1 MSHLMNTYARQ
12 PIAFTKGKG
21 AWLWDENNRAYL
33 DALSGIAVNG
43 VGHAHPKLVKAI
55 SDQAAELI
63 HTSNIYRVLKQEELA
78 DKLCAIAN
86 MDQAFFCS
94 SGAEANEAAIKL
106 ARLYGHQ
113 KGIEQPTIIV
123 MEKAWH
129 GRTIATLSAT
139 GSRKAQAGFEP
150 LVAGFVRVPFNDL
163 EAVKAVAQNNRNIVA
178 VLLEPIQGEGG
189 IRIAEKQYIQALSE
203 LCAQNDWLFMID
215 EVQTGIGRT
224 GHWFAFE
231 EMGVKP
237 DVLALAKG
245 LGSGVPIGACLA
257 AGKAKDVFK
266 PGNHGT
272 TFGGGPLVCAA
283 ALATLEIMEE
293 EKLAQNA
300 AHLGQ
305 YIKERLTQELSS
317 LTGVVEVRGKGLMLG
332 VELDRPCGELV
343 ARGIA
348 NGLLINVTSDKVV
361 RLLPPLIINQEEAT
375 QIVDGVISLIKDFLN
390 G

>member
-21 AWLWDENNRAYL
+21 AWLWDENDRPYL

-55 SDQAAELI
+55 SEQAQQLI
-63 HTSNIYRVLKQEELA
+63 HTSNIYHVLKQEELA
-78 DKLCAIAN
+78 DKLCAVAH
-86 MDQAFFCS
+86 MDNAFFCS

-163 EAVKAVAQNNRNIVA
+163 DAIRAVAQNNRNIVA

-189 IRIAEKQYIQALSE
+189 IRVAETSYMQALRQ
-203 LCAQNDWLFMID
+203 LCTENDWLFMID

-245 LGSGVPIGACLA
+245 LGSGLPIGACLA
-257 AGKAKDVFK
+257 SGKAADVFK

-272 TFGGGPLVCAA
+272 TFGGGPLVCAGA
-283 ALATLEIMEE
+283 IATLEIMAEE
-293 EKLAQNA
+293 RLADNA
-300 AHLGQ
+300 ATLGH
-305 YIKERLTQELSS
+305 YMKERLINELMH
-317 LTGVVEVRGKGLMLG
+317 TKGVIEVRGKGLMLG
-332 VELDRPCGELV
+332 IELDRPCGELV
-343 ARGIA
+343 AQAI
-348 NGLLINVTSDKVV
+348 NQGLLINVTSDKVV
-361 RLLPPLIINQEEAT
+361 RLLPPLIINKEEAA
-375 QIVDGVISLIKDFLN
+375 QIVDGVVSLIKAFLN

>member
-21 AWLWDENNRAYL
+21 AWLWDENDRPYL

-55 SDQAAELI
+55 SEQAQQLI
-63 HTSNIYRVLKQEELA
+63 HTSNIYHVLKQEELA
-78 DKLCAIAN
+78 DKLCAVAQ
-86 MDQAFFCS
+86 MDKAFFCS

-150 LVAGFVRVPFNDL
+150 LVSGFVRVPFNDL
-163 EAVKAVAQNNRNIVA
+163 EAIQVVAQNNRNIVA

-189 IRIAEKQYIQALSE
+189 IRVAETSYMQALSQ
-203 LCAQNDWLFMID
+203 LCKQNDWLFMID

-257 AGKAKDVFK
+257 SGKAADVFK

-283 ALATLEIMEE
+283 AIATLEIMAEE
-293 EKLAQNA
+293 RLAENA
-300 AHLGQ
+300 ATLGH
-305 YIKERLTQELSS
+305 YMKERLTHELMH
-317 LTGVVEVRGKGLMLG
+317 TKGVVEVRGKGLMLG
-332 VELDRPCGELV
+332 IELDRPCGELV
-343 ARGIA
+343 AQAITQ
-348 NGLLINVTSDKVV
+348 GLLINVTSDKVV
-361 RLLPPLIINQEEAT
+361 RLLPPLIINKEEAT
-375 QIVDGVISLIKDFLN
+375 QIVDGVVSLIKAFLN